1 MEGNKMTVLDR
12 ARDIEGTIH
21 IMRLAT
27 AHSVGG
33 DKEECQDFI
42 ACILPE
48 LIRIEKRLSELVTAI
63 DSMEIDNT
71 AKRKNKPF

>member
-1 MEGNKMTVLDR
+1 MTVLDH

-27 AHSVGG
+27 AHVVGEDG
-33 DKEECQDFI
+33 EECQDFI

-63 DSMEIDNT
+63 DCMEMNNT
-71 AKRKNKPF
+71 AKGKNKPV